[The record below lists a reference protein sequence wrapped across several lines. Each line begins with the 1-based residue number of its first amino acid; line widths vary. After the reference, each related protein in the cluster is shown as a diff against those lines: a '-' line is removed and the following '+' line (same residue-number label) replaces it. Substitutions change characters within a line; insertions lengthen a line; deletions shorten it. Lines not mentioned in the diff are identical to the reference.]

1 MTIQPK
7 FHWKFQD
14 KSGATTTVDSISK
27 VQARLSD
34 ARPSG
39 HGRSFGLTSTLSVQN
54 SSTSKCLNA
63 LGHLLSGLKK
73 IAISQLFLALKIAS
87 RPVY

>member
-27 VQARLSD
+27 AQARLSD
-34 ARPSG
+34 PRPSE
-39 HGRSFGLTSTLSVQN
+39 HGRSFG
-54 SSTSKCLNA
+54 
-63 LGHLLSGLKK
+63 
-73 IAISQLFLALKIAS
+73 
-87 RPVY
+87 